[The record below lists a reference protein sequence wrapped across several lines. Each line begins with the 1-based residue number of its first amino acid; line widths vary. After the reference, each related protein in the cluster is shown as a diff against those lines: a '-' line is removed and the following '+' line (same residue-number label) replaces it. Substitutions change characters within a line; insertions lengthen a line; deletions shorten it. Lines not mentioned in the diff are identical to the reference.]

1 MDKEVWSLVW
11 KAMNFIILV
20 VILYKLLAGL
30 IRTFFDNR
38 SLSIRKEIEEA
49 NRTKKEAERRYEELR
64 VKLEN
69 IDKEIEKM
77 TELFKDEG
85 FAEKERIIEN
95 ARKDAEKIREQATR
109 AIEQEVIKARA
120 MIREEYAELIVE
132 MAENL
137 IKKRLT
143 NKDQQQIVEE
153 YIEKVVQLN

>member
-11 KAMNFIILV
+11 KATNFIILV

-30 IRTFFDNR
+30 IRTFFNNR
-38 SLSIRKEIEEA
+38 SLSIRNEIEEA
-49 NRTKKEAERRYEELR
+49 NRTKREAERRYEELR
-64 VKLEN
+64 VRLEN

-77 TELFKDEG
+77 TDLFKDEG
-85 FAEKERIIEN
+85 LAEKEKIIEN

-120 MIREEYAELIVE
+120 MIREEYAESIVE

-143 NKDQQQIVEE
+143 NEDQQQIVEE

>member
-11 KAMNFIILV
+11 KATNFIILV

-30 IRTFFDNR
+30 IRTFFNNR
-38 SLSIRKEIEEA
+38 SLSIRNEIEEA
-49 NRTKKEAERRYEELR
+49 NRTKREAERRYEELR
-64 VKLEN
+64 VRLEN

-77 TELFKDEG
+77 TDLFKDEG
-85 FAEKERIIEN
+85 LAEKEKIIES

-120 MIREEYAELIVE
+120 MIREEYAESIVE

-143 NKDQQQIVEE
+143 NEDQQQIVEE